1 MTQSLPFPLQFLWR
15 IRPEQKLQGT
25 RMSTCQDPSNRC
37 LPYRSLLF
45 FVYAFL
51 KSFHFGLSP
60 YYSRNRVL
68 VRFGCLLPGSSG
80 SCFLKNSSFPASVLP
95 LPSIQVNNPR
105 ARTFLRWIRFAAVSN
120 PASRRRFFLSG
131 NLRRGRDAAG
141 RRRRAGAGVLR
152 AVPLRHQRLRR
163 RRCHRRHPPARSATC
178 YSSHIE

>member
-1 MTQSLPFPLQFLWR
+1 MTQSLPFPLQSLWR

-25 RMSTCQDPSNRC
+25 RMS
-37 LPYRSLLF
+37 RSIQSLSSLSVFTFFLF
-45 FVYAFL
+45 MLFL

-68 VRFGCLLPGSSG
+68 VRFGCLLPSSSG
-80 SCFLKNSSFPASVLP
+80 SCFPKNSSFPASVLP